1 MRRWLLVSIAAV
13 VLAAAGCSGA
23 GYADTC
29 ALIDGKAFASSD
41 QMECG
46 LGPSGVTYCNW
57 SVTFTGGAY
66 SWSHSDV
73 VETGRYTCDG
83 AAITATRSTTTTP
96 LLGRLDPQTGQLTW
110 DGATYL
116 VQ

>member
-1 MRRWLLVSIAAV
+1 VRRWLLVSIAAV

-41 QMECG
+41 QM
-46 LGPSGVTYCNW
+46 GPS
-57 SVTFTGGAY
+57 A
-66 SWSHSDV
+66 
-73 VETGRYTCDG
+73 CDG

>member
-1 MRRWLLVSIAAV
+1 M
-13 VLAAAGCSGA
+13 GG
-23 GYADTC
+23 ADTC
-29 ALIDGKAFASSD
+29 AAIDGKTFVSVN

-46 LGPSGVTYCNW
+46 PSPDAGVTLCNW
-57 SVTFTGGAY
+57 HITFTGGAY

-73 VETGRYTCDG
+73 VETGSYGCDG
-83 AAITATRSTTTTP
+83 PVINATRGIPAATP
-96 LLGRLDPQTGQLTW
+96 LLGRLDSQTGQLTW